1 MTMGEKIKR
10 ARQAKGMTQRQVAGE
25 RITRN
30 MLSKIEN
37 GSATPSLKTLEYIA
51 ARLGLPSSY
60 FLGDGGPDA
69 LHEKRGVA
77 GAREAY
83 RRGDCL
89 RALELLEQSENA
101 EAERADEIAALRA
114 LACAGIARAEY
125 RAGDLAR
132 ARAYARESIKHND
145 AGLYYMGDVAVEC
158 RQIIML
164 CAVRSRNPS
173 IIADG
178 REAAEGIWAEEQ
190 RGGLTERTELI
201 ERFWFAERLERL
213 ERQPKDDQPGDA
225 WARAMRHYLKGR
237 EKLAEGRPAEASE
250 ELRLA
255 AEAAEWDGGRMLQ
268 DDIYSA
274 LEQTARDQ
282 GDFRAAYEF
291 AAKRLSLQGEQ

>member
-10 ARQAKGMTQRQVAGE
+10 ARLAKGMTQRQVAGE

-37 GSATPSLKTLEYIA
+37 GSATPSLKTLEYIS
-51 ARLGLPSSY
+51 ARLGLPSSH
-60 FLGDGGPDA
+60 FLGDEGPDA

-83 RRGDCL
+83 RRGDCV
-89 RALELLEQSENA
+89 RALELLEVAENA
-101 EAERADEIAALRA
+101 EAERADEIEALRT

-132 ARAYARESIKHND
+132 ARAYARESIKHNE
-145 AGLYYMGDVAVEC
+145 AGLYYMGDVSVEC

-190 RGGLTERTELI
+190 RGGLSERTELI
-201 ERFWFAERLERL
+201 EKFWFAERLERL
-213 ERQPKDDQPGDA
+213 ERGPHEETGDA

-237 EKLAEGRPAEASE
+237 EKLAEGKPADATE
-250 ELRLA
+250 ELQLA

-274 LEQTARDQ
+274 LEQSARDR
-282 GDFRAAYEF
+282 GDFRAAYEY
-291 AAKRLSLQGEQ
+291 AAKRLSLQGEE